1 MTYDVGNP
9 DNKIYYQ
16 FEQAKKLI
24 KLLVDNLLEVHQTA
38 NLDEDEIKLI
48 EESYKFLKDN

>member
-1 MTYDVGNP
+1 MTYNVENTD
-9 DNKIYYQ
+9 DKIYYR

-24 KLLVDNLLEVHQTA
+24 KLLADNLLEIHQTA